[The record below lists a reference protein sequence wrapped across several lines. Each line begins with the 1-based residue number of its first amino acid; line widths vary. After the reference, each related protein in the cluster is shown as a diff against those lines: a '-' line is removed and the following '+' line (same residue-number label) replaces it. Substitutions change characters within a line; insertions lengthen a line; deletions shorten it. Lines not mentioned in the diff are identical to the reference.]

1 MSRPRSRP
9 SAANGGGGRL
19 SPAVAIALLA
29 AVVAAVVAVVW
40 LWPGPGGRRADNGP
54 TKAAVGPSEA
64 PAVAPPEEI
73 AGPRVAI
80 VFDDLGQH
88 MAPVERLLAMGEPFT
103 FSVLPYLPHSREA
116 ADLAYGAGEE
126 VLLHLPMEPQG
137 YPTADPGE
145 GALFVDLPEAELARR
160 LEKALH
166 AVPHIDGVNNHMG
179 SRFTEDPAGM
189 AVVMEGLRRANLF
202 FLDSRTT
209 PNSVA
214 DLAAAEM
221 GVPFVT
227 RDIFLDNDRS
237 EASVAAQ
244 FDRLIAHAVATGTA
258 IAIGHPHPETLAA
271 LEEGLPRLRGAGVT
285 IVPLSQLV
293 LSQDEE
299 M

>member
-1 MSRPRSRP
+1 MTRPRSRP
-9 SAANGGGGRL
+9 SAANQGGGRL
-19 SPAVAIALLA
+19 SPAVAVALLG
-29 AVVAAVVAVVW
+29 AVVAAAIALVW
-40 LWPGPGGRRADNGP
+40 LWPEPGGRPAAHGP
-54 TKAAVGPSEA
+54 TTPAVEPSEA
-64 PAVAPPEEI
+64 PAVAAPEEV

-88 MAPVERLLAMGEPFT
+88 IAPVERLLAMGEAFT
-103 FSVLPYLPHSREA
+103 FSVLPYLPHSQEA

-137 YPTADPGE
+137 YPKADPGE
-145 GALFVDLPEAELARR
+145 GALFVDLPEAELVRR
-160 LEKALH
+160 LDDALH

-179 SRFTEDPAGM
+179 SRFTEEPAGM

-214 DLAAAEM
+214 EMAAAEM
-221 GVPFVT
+221 GVPFAT

-237 EASVAAQ
+237 EAAVAGQ
-244 FDRLIAHAVATGTA
+244 IDRLIAHAVEAGTA

-271 LEEGLPRLRGAGVT
+271 VEEGLPRLRAAGVT
-285 IVPLSQLV
+285 IVPVSQLV
-293 LSQDEE
+293 LLQDGE